1 MPERDTWT
9 IRYGGA
15 EYTLRLRLAD
25 DGYVT
30 GYQRAAVAQI
40 IGEHTDRYGRP
51 VSIFADPA
59 RADRFFTLACR
70 IPEHR
75 GAPVEA
81 VPWETWLELDADVLG
96 QIVDRFF
103 LSLLPR
109 LERSN
114 ASEADTALATALRAA
129 YPLTMQTPSTSTS
142 RRHTE
147 APAIV
152 TMHSGA

>member
-1 MPERDTWT
+1 MPAPDTWT
-9 IRYGGA
+9 VRHGGA

-40 IGEHTDRYGRP
+40 IGDYRDRYGRP
-51 VSIFADPA
+51 VDMFSDPA
-59 RADRFFTLACR
+59 RADRFYRLACR
-70 IPEHR
+70 IPECN
-75 GAPVEA
+75 GAPVDE
-81 VPWETWLELDADVLG
+81 VPWETWLELDADVLA
-96 QIVDRFF
+96 QIADRFF

-114 ASEADTALATALRAA
+114 ASASDTALAALIRAV
-129 YPLTMQTPSTSTS
+129 YPSMTQMPSTTTS
-142 RRHTE
+142 PTHTE